1 MSVPLTRV
9 QLLFVPDR
17 VNVWLRF
24 GEPVAVHDLDA
35 QRRVADFAPG
45 SLFCRVEWQANRYGT
60 TRWVLMVM
68 QTVAPGESV
77 SCVKGVQP
85 GAQTLLRGSGQPR
98 VMQLLGLIDQLET
111 GGLSPCS
118 VSPDYWRLVQ
128 HRIAARQP
136 LPDYTPERHL
146 AAQRR
151 EALR

>member
-45 SLFCRVEWQANRYGT
+45 RVFCRVEWQANHYGT

-68 QTVAPGESV
+68 RAAEPGTRA
-77 SCVKGVQP
+77 SCVRGVQP
-85 GAQTLLRGSGQPR
+85 GAQTLLRGTGQPR
-98 VMQLLGLIDQLET
+98 VMQLLGLIDQLEAS
-111 GGLSPCS
+111 GLSPCS
-118 VSPDYWRLVQ
+118 VSADYWCLVQ
-128 HRIAARQP
+128 HRIAAHQP
-136 LPDYTPERHL
+136 LPDYTSERHL

-151 EALR
+151 EVLR

>member
-9 QLLFVPDR
+9 QLLFVPDH

-24 GEPVAVHDLDA
+24 GEPVAIHDLDP

-68 QTVAPGESV
+68 QAMEPGECV
-77 SCVKGVQP
+77 SRVRGVQP

-98 VMQLLGLIDQLET
+98 VMQLLGLIDQLEAS
-111 GGLSPCS
+111 GLSPCA
-118 VSPDYWRLVQ
+118 VSADYWRLVQ
-128 HRIAARQP
+128 HHIAARQP
-136 LPDYTPERHL
+136 LPGYSRERHL

-151 EALR
+151 DVLR

>member
-1 MSVPLTRV
+1 MNVPLTRV
-9 QLLFVPDR
+9 QLLFVSDQ

-24 GEPVAVHDLDA
+24 GEPVAIHDLDA

-68 QTVAPGESV
+68 QAAEPGECV
-77 SCVKGVQP
+77 SCVRGVHP

-98 VMQLLGLIDQLET
+98 VLQLLGVIDQLEAA
-111 GGLSPCS
+111 GLSPCS
-118 VSPDYWRLVQ
+118 VSADYWRLVQ

-136 LPDYTPERHL
+136 LPDYTLEHHL

-151 EALR
+151 EVLR

>member
-24 GEPVAVHDLDA
+24 GESVAIHDLDA

-45 SLFCRVEWQANRYGT
+45 SLFCRVEWQANHYGT
-60 TRWVLMVM
+60 THWILMVM
-68 QTVAPGESV
+68 QAAKLGECV
-77 SCVKGVQP
+77 SCVRGVQP
-85 GAQTLLRGSGQPR
+85 GARPLLRGSGLPR
-98 VMQLLGLIDQLET
+98 VMQLLGLIDQLEA

-136 LPDYTPERHL
+136 LPNYTPERHL

-151 EALR
+151 EVLR